1 MKIVAVLAVLATLAL
16 LAAPLAA
23 EAQTAR
29 RVWRIG
35 VISTLYSSTDD
46 PPQAFRQRLRDLG
59 YVEGQNLTIEW
70 RTAERGYDRLP
81 DFAAEFVRLNVDLI
95 VADVTLATR
104 AAMRATPTIPIVM
117 ALAADAVG
125 NGLVSSLARPGAN
138 VTGISLM
145 LPEVSTKRLQL
156 LKDALPKASRVAVLW
171 NPTTPW
177 HTTMLKEVD
186 AAAPTL
192 AFQLVPI
199 AVQGRGELDGAFA
212 AMTRAHVN
220 ALFVG
225 DDPVFFTYRA
235 RLIDLTA
242 KSRLPTIFGN
252 ADAVVAG
259 GLISYGPNFRDMFRR
274 AATYVDR
281 ILRGAKPGD
290 LPVEQPTN
298 FVLVINLKTAKAL
311 GVTIPPS
318 VLARADEVIE

>member
-1 MKIVAVLAVLATLAL
+1 MKIVAVLATLAL

-186 AAAPTL
+186 AAAPTCPST
-192 AFQLVPI
+192 ASAIVGQRTDQY
-199 AVQGRGELDGAFA
+199 AVGRSQSVSTSSTPAAHSSCPGCPWMGRVASDASHDLDPNRG
-212 AMTRAHVN
+212 
-220 ALFVG
+220 
-225 DDPVFFTYRA
+225 
-235 RLIDLTA
+235 
-242 KSRLPTIFGN
+242 K
-252 ADAVVAG
+252 AG
-259 GLISYGPNFRDMFRR
+259 GRDDKF
-274 AATYVDR
+274 
-281 ILRGAKPGD
+281 GS
-290 LPVEQPTN
+290 N
-298 FVLVINLKTAKAL
+298 NL
-311 GVTIPPS
+311 
-318 VLARADEVIE
+318 